1 MGDFRI
7 VPMKVQLPKKN
18 SSDRSVKGY
27 QIGQEDVLFP
37 AIFWFFALMPSL
49 LVYFL
54 SDYIWLYDNG
64 SE

>member
-1 MGDFRI
+1 
-7 VPMKVQLPKKN
+7 MKVQLPQKN
-18 SSDRSVKGY
+18 NSDRSVKGY
-27 QIGQEDVLFP
+27 QMGHEDVLFP

-54 SDYIWLYDNG
+54 SDYIWLCDNG